1 VSVISFDGTNKHIV
15 VQYGIAEASV
25 ALDIME
31 VYSAWKR
38 WVRTDDNG
46 KYLQAF
52 YSIGGEPL
60 GGVERL
66 GQAFFILNGWTF
78 APETTVQLSSL
89 LINGNLFPQPEE
101 NPTLM
106 FDHLQAGYSLAY
118 NLRTSTLPVLMV
130 TGSGGGGG
138 DAPTVDEIAAKLERT
153 GGPVDVT
160 LKNAKLIPAAL

>member
-1 VSVISFDGTNKHIV
+1 VAVMSFDGVNKHII
-15 VQYGIAEASV
+15 VQYGLGEDTV
-25 ALDIME
+25 TLEIMD

-38 WVRTDDNG
+38 WVQTGDNG

-78 APETTVQLSSL
+78 APETVIQLSSL
-89 LINGNLFPQPEE
+89 TINGNLFPQPET

-106 FDHLQAGYSLAY
+106 FNHLQAGYSLAY

-130 TGSGGGGG
+130 TNGGGGSGGGATIEQIERSGG
-138 DAPTVDEIAAKLERT
+138 MLDKTF
-153 GGPVDVT
+153 
-160 LKNAKLIPAAL
+160 KNTNLIPALV

>member
-1 VSVISFDGTNKHIV
+1 MAVISFDGVNKHII
-15 VQYGIAEASV
+15 VQYGLGEDTVMLEII
-25 ALDIME
+25 DI
-31 VYSAWKR
+31 YSAWKR
-38 WVRTDDNG
+38 WVQTGDNG

-78 APETTVQLSSL
+78 APETVIQLSSL
-89 LINGNLFPQPEE
+89 TINGNLFPQPET

-106 FDHLQAGYSLAY
+106 FNHLQAGYSLAY

-130 TGSGGGGG
+130 TGAGGG
-138 DAPTVDEIAAKLERT
+138 APTVDEIATKLERT
-153 GGPVDVT
+153 GGPIDLT
-160 LKNAKLIPAAL
+160 LVNTNLIPATV